1 MLHFKKQNIESN
13 FFTLLFYFL
22 LISSMFRINSLI
34 SNICVYAQL
43 LSCVWL
49 LVILWIVVCQAPLPM
64 EFSRQEYWS
73 KLPFPNPEDLP
84 ESGIE
89 PSSLAS
95 PALAGRFFITVFQ
108 EINLLHNGWTKS
120 GY

>member
-1 MLHFKKQNIESN
+1 MLHFKNQNIESN
-13 FFTLLFYFL
+13 FFTLFFSFL
-22 LISSMFRINSLI
+22 LISSLFRINSLI
-34 SNICVYAQL
+34 SNNCVYAQL

-49 LVILWIVVCQAPLPM
+49 FVILWIVACQAPLLM

-73 KLPFPNPEDLP
+73 KLPFPNPRDLP
-84 ESGIE
+84 DPGIE

-95 PALAGRFFITVFQ
+95 PALAGRFFINVFQ
-108 EINLLHNGWTKS
+108 EISLLHDGWTKS